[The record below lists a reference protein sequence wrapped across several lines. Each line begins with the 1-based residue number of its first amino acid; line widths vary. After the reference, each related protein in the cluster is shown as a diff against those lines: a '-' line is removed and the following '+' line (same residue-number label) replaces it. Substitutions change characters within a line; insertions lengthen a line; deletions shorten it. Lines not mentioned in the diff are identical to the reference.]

1 MLIDLC
7 ESFCFETFSFVGPR
21 RCFIPLFF
29 YLVFSSSFPIQ
40 HLTQLVEK
48 WLRKIW
54 VPDELIRNLAL
65 LKEDT
70 VINSLRTVSK
80 SLWSIAKLSV
90 FQLELADNVL
100 SVLIMNGAPVISFN
114 KGFRLFII
122 HVYLTFF
129 PSNKN
134 MTVYIHTLPKSIIP

>member
-1 MLIDLC
+1 MK
-7 ESFCFETFSFVGPR
+7 V
-21 RCFIPLFF
+21 LFWD
-29 YLVFSSSFPIQ
+29 VFSCRA
-40 HLTQLVEK
+40 TQMFHTFIFLFSVFTLFLFNISLSWLKK

-90 FQLELADNVL
+90 FQLELADNFL